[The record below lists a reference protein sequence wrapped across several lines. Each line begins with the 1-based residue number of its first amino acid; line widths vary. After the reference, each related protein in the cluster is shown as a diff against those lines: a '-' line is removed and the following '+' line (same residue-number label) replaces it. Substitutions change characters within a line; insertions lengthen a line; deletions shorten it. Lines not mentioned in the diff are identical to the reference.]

1 MASRRAPLANVPNA
15 INSPFRTVPAVGGK
29 RTRTQAG
36 EQRDVVYGQPP
47 SKKHVVETQDEGD
60 ENIDPR
66 RRSGVPANPD
76 DKLDEPFAKRT
87 QSTQPTAFERKLASV
102 REKKPAAPQQRVE
115 RSQKQD
121 GSNLESIRQWQK
133 HYRRQFPQFVFYF
146 ESVTEDVRAK
156 SMRSIHHL
164 GAREEKFFSKAVTHV
179 VTTRSIPPERT
190 STSPDETK
198 YEAAPAKPVQP
209 STLAQD
215 QRRTTNLLDAHLQ
228 RRSQHTAATAQPNVE
243 SRRPAAQSSDI
254 LTKARALGIKI
265 WALEKLHRVLDTILD
280 ADAGDNVVEPR
291 PAATGTRTAS
301 RNTHDA
307 DLEQLLR
314 HEKVNGPTDRDMTV
328 ATQDMTTL
336 RGYYIYIHDMDE
348 KSKPVMVR
356 DYPKTAAKE
365 EGKWPQ
371 FRLSAAGR
379 CPFVEDPAHTKRLQ
393 QQGGQGRVSMQA
405 FTNSTERNTRGGAPS
420 LAAPSQQLD
429 RRDANLR
436 RSPRKLAQP
445 SKPLDPPRPAPS
457 MRQSSTDLMPPLYGS
472 AQANLRGPP
481 RMVGG
486 EPVASGIQHSNVTS
500 AIRSQA
506 VSSAAISST
515 APGFGMRAGDT
526 KEMLSLKRKVFASK
540 GTPMP
545 TSYVNDMRGAI
556 NNDDSGPPP
565 RAAKRK
571 AQETLGVVAEGD
583 EVDAQQAK
591 SKAVAPKRK
600 KVVEKEAKPGY
611 CENCR
616 DKFDDF
622 DEVSRITDRLYINKA
637 DHLYSTLPHASI
649 ASSPCRTTIGRT
661 STLFWAYLS
670 AHIRS
675 IDSRRYF
682 DKQRR
687 LHLHWHFFLD

>member
-1 MASRRAPLANVPNA
+1 LLADSDTHTPTVTPYDNMASRRAPLANVPNA
-15 INSPFRTVPAVGGK
+15 INSPFRTVAAVGGK

-36 EQRDVVYGQPP
+36 EQRDVYGQPP
-47 SKKHVVETQDEGD
+47 SKKHIIETQDDDD
-60 ENIDPR
+60 ENVDPR
-66 RRSGVPANPD
+66 RRSGVPAVPQDNLD
-76 DKLDEPFAKRT
+76 DPFAKRT
-87 QSTQPTAFERKLASV
+87 HSTQPTALEKKLASV
-102 REKKPAAPQQRVE
+102 REKKPSTAPQRVE
-115 RSQKQD
+115 RPQKQD

-146 ESVTEDVRAK
+146 ESVADDVRAK
-156 SMRSIHHL
+156 AMRSIQHL

-179 VTTRSIPPERT
+179 VTTRSIPPERA
-190 STSPDETK
+190 SSSPDDNK
-198 YEAAPAKPVQP
+198 YEAAPAKSAQP
-209 STLAQD
+209 STLTQD

-228 RRSQHTAATAQPNVE
+228 RRSQHAVASVQPNVE
-243 SRRPAAQSSDI
+243 NRRTASHTSDI

-280 ADAGDNVVEPR
+280 TDAGDKVVESR
-291 PAATGTRTAS
+291 AAATGTRTAS

-336 RGYYIYIHDMDE
+336 RGHYIYIHDMDE

-356 DYPKTAAKE
+356 DYPKANSKE

-393 QQGGQGRVSMQA
+393 QQGRVSMQA
-405 FTNSTERNTRGGAPS
+405 FGDSTQRKTRGGGTSLQVAP
-420 LAAPSQQLD
+420 QQLGE
-429 RRDANLR
+429 RDANLR
-436 RSPRKLAQP
+436 RSPRKLSQSKAET
-445 SKPLDPPRPAPS
+445 SKPLDPPRALPS
-457 MRQSSTDLMPPLYGS
+457 MRNSSTDLMPPLFGS
-472 AQANLRGPP
+472 TQANLRGPP

-486 EPVASGIQHSNVTS
+486 EPVASGMQHSNVTS

-506 VSSAAISST
+506 ISSAAISST
-515 APGFGMRAGDT
+515 APGLGMRAGDT

-540 GTPMP
+540 GAPIP
-545 TSYVNDMRGAI
+545 TSYANDVRGAI

-583 EVDAQQAK
+583 EAGGQR
-591 SKAVAPKRK
+591 SKVAAPKRK

-622 DEVSRITDRLYINKA
+622 DDVSYFPLAVENVSTDL
-637 DHLYSTLPHASI
+637 LSSTSPHASI
-649 ASSPCRTTIGRT
+649 ASSQCRQTIGRI
-661 STLFWAYLS
+661 STLSWAFS
-670 AHIRS
+670 SVRIRS
-675 IDSRRYF
+675 ID
-682 DKQRR
+682 
-687 LHLHWHFFLD
+687 HVC

>member
-1 MASRRAPLANVPNA
+1 MSPTTPYENMATRRAPLANVPNA
-15 INSPFRTVPAVGGK
+15 INSPFRTVPAVVGK

-36 EQRDVVYGQPP
+36 EQRENVYGQPP
-47 SKKHVVETQDEGD
+47 SKKHIIETQDEEE

-66 RRSGVPANPD
+66 RRSGVPAVPQ

-87 QSTQPTAFERKLASV
+87 HSAQPTAFEKKLASV
-102 REKKPAAPQQRVE
+102 REKKPATTQQRVE
-115 RSQKQD
+115 RPQKQD

-146 ESVTEDVRAK
+146 ESVSEDVRAK
-156 SMRSIHHL
+156 SMRSIQHL

-198 YEAAPAKPVQP
+198 YEAAPAKSVQP
-209 STLAQD
+209 SSLTQD
-215 QRRTTNLLDAHLQ
+215 PRRTTSLLDATLQ
-228 RRSQHTAATAQPNVE
+228 RRSQHAAASVQPSIEN
-243 SRRPAAQSSDI
+243 RRPTAQSSDI

-280 ADAGDNVVEPR
+280 ADAGDNDVESR

-356 DYPKTAAKE
+356 DYPKTASKE

-393 QQGGQGRVSMQA
+393 QQGKA
-405 FTNSTERNTRGGAPS
+405 STQSFNNTTQRTTRGGT
-420 LAAPSQQLD
+420 LTAPSQLVE
-429 RRDANLR
+429 RDANLR
-436 RSPRKLAQP
+436 RSPRKQAQP
-445 SKPLDPPRPAPS
+445 KQESGKPLDPPKAPAS
-457 MRQSSTDLMPPLYGS
+457 LQQSSTDLMPPFFGS

-486 EPVASGIQHSNVTS
+486 EPVASGIQRSNVTS

-506 VSSAAISST
+506 ISSAAISST
-515 APGFGMRAGDT
+515 APGHGMRAGDS

-540 GTPMP
+540 GQPMP
-545 TSYVNDMRGAI
+545 TSYANDVRGAI

-571 AQETLGVVAEGD
+571 AQETLGVVVEGD
-583 EVDAQQAK
+583 EAAGQQAR
-591 SKAVAPKRK
+591 SKVAAPKRK

-622 DEVSRITDRLYINKA
+622 DDVSRILFR
-637 DHLYSTLPHASI
+637 
-649 ASSPCRTTIGRT
+649 SSNRQ
-661 STLFWAYLS
+661 Y
-670 AHIRS
+670 
-675 IDSRRYF
+675 
-682 DKQRR
+682 
-687 LHLHWHFFLD
+687 

>member
-1 MASRRAPLANVPNA
+1 MPAAP
-15 INSPFRTVPAVGGK
+15 
-29 RTRTQAG
+29 Q
-36 EQRDVVYGQPP
+36 
-47 SKKHVVETQDEGD
+47 
-60 ENIDPR
+60 
-66 RRSGVPANPD
+66 
-76 DKLDEPFAKRT
+76 DKLDEPFAKRP
-87 QSTQPTAFERKLASV
+87 QSTQPTAFEKKLASV
-102 REKKPAAPQQRVE
+102 REKKPPAPAQRVE

-146 ESVTEDVRAK
+146 DSVTDDVRAK

-179 VTTRSIPPERT
+179 VTTRSIPPERA
-190 STSPDETK
+190 STSLDEVK
-198 YEAAPAKPVQP
+198 YEAVPSKSVQP
-209 STLAQD
+209 SSGTQD

-228 RRSQHTAATAQPNVE
+228 RRSQHAVASVQPSVE
-243 SRRPAAQSSDI
+243 SRRPASHSSDI

-280 ADAGDNVVEPR
+280 ADAGDNIAENRATV
-291 PAATGTRTAS
+291 TGTRTAS

-314 HEKVNGPTDRDMTV
+314 HEKVNGPADRDMTV

-356 DYPKTAAKE
+356 DYPKPSSKE

-393 QQGGQGRVSMQA
+393 QQGRA
-405 FTNSTERNTRGGAPS
+405 STQSFIDPAQRKTRAGGAS
-420 LAAPSQQLD
+420 LQAVPSQQVGE
-429 RRDANLR
+429 RDASLR
-436 RSPRKLAQP
+436 RSPRKLTQSKLES
-445 SKPLDPPRPAPS
+445 SKPLDAPRALPS
-457 MRQSSTDLMPPLYGS
+457 MRHSSTDLMPPLFGS

-486 EPVASGIQHSNVTS
+486 EPVASGVQHSNVTS

-506 VSSAAISST
+506 ISSAAISST
-515 APGFGMRAGDT
+515 APGLGMRAGDS
-526 KEMLSLKRKVFASK
+526 KELLSLKRKVFAAKS
-540 GTPMP
+540 TSMP
-545 TSYVNDMRGAI
+545 TSYANEVRGAI
-556 NNDDSGPPP
+556 NNDDGAPPP

-583 EVDAQQAK
+583 EAGGQRSRSTVA
-591 SKAVAPKRK
+591 APKRK

-622 DEVSRITDRLYINKA
+622 DDVSCVFCIVQ
-637 DHLYSTLPHASI
+637 
-649 ASSPCRTTIGRT
+649 C
-661 STLFWAYLS
+661 
-670 AHIRS
+670 
-675 IDSRRYF
+675 
-682 DKQRR
+682 
-687 LHLHWHFFLD
+687 

>member
-1 MASRRAPLANVPNA
+1 MASRRAPLADVPDA
-15 INSPFRTVPAVGGK
+15 VNSPFRTAPAAGGK

-36 EQRDVVYGQPP
+36 DQREVVHGQPP
-47 SKKHVVETQDEGD
+47 SKKHIVEIQGEED
-60 ENIDPR
+60 ENTDPR
-66 RRSGVPANPD
+66 RRSGVPATTC
-76 DKLDEPFAKRT
+76 DKFEEPFAKRS
-87 QSTQPTAFERKLASV
+87 QSTQPTAFEKKLASV
-102 REKKPAAPQQRVE
+102 REKKPATSQQRVE
-115 RSQKQD
+115 RPQKQD
-121 GSNLESIRQWQK
+121 GSNLESIRQWQR

-146 ESVTEDVRAK
+146 ESVADDVRAK
-156 SMRSIHHL
+156 SMRSIAHL

-198 YEAAPAKPVQP
+198 YEAAPTKSVQP
-209 STLAQD
+209 TSTSTQD

-228 RRSQHTAATAQPNVE
+228 RRSQNTVASVQPSVE
-243 SRRPAAQSSDI
+243 SRRPAPHSADI

-280 ADAGDNVVEPR
+280 ADAGDNVIESR
-291 PAATGTRTAS
+291 PAATGTRATS

-356 DYPKTAAKE
+356 DYPKTASKE
-365 EGKWPQ
+365 DGKWPQ

-393 QQGGQGRVSMQA
+393 QQGRASTQA
-405 FTNSTERNTRGGAPS
+405 FTESAQRKTRAGGTS
-420 LAAPSQQLD
+420 LAAPSQLLGE
-429 RRDANLR
+429 RDSNLR

-445 SKPLDPPRPAPS
+445 KHESAKPLDPPRALPS
-457 MRQSSTDLMPPLYGS
+457 MRHSSTDLMPPLYGS
-472 AQANLRGPP
+472 AQAILRGPP

-506 VSSAAISST
+506 ISSAAISST
-515 APGFGMRAGDT
+515 APGIGMRAGDT

-545 TSYVNDMRGAI
+545 TSYANDVRGAI

-571 AQETLGVVAEGD
+571 AQETLGVVIEGD
-583 EVDAQQAK
+583 EAGDHLSR
-591 SKAVAPKRK
+591 SKAAAPKRK

-622 DEVSRITDRLYINKA
+622 D
-637 DHLYSTLPHASI
+637 DHIATRKHRKFAMTNDNWRDLDALLGLLKRPHKK
-649 ASSPCRTTIGRT
+649 
-661 STLFWAYLS
+661 
-670 AHIRS
+670 H
-675 IDSRRYF
+675 
-682 DKQRR
+682 
-687 LHLHWHFFLD
+687 